1 MGTKLSRLEQERS
14 IIGMTVKDAAA
25 FLHQHGTSLRVTK
38 EDGESLVVTMDLI
51 VNRLNV
57 ESREGKIVRTL
68 HWG

>member
-1 MGTKLSRLEQERS
+1 MGSKLSRLEQERS
-14 IIGMTVKDAAA
+14 IIGMTVNDATV
-25 FLHQHGTSLRVTK
+25 FLKRHGSSLRVTK